1 MPVFSYS
8 ALDGRGSAQQG
19 QVEAKDLKE
28 ARRILRERSIFVLE
42 LREGDWSR
50 SGSRFWNW
58 LRKLPGMLN
67 PSQYAGIAAMD
78 LVMLFRQTALMLRSG
93 YTLVTALDANG
104 EMVGKI
110 RLKRALQRM
119 GDEIRRGA
127 SFSAAM
133 AREKKVFAP
142 MIVNLVASGEQSGNL
157 DSILDRLADD
167 LEKKRELKQQL
178 VAAMTYPSF
187 VLVAAVGVVIF
198 LVAGVI
204 PRFATFLTA
213 RNAELPASTQMLLD
227 VSGWM
232 HDHGKVILITAGTT
246 VFGILAATTQ
256 PKSKRVVDRVILAVP
271 VIGGAIRCSAMAQ
284 AGWSLA
290 ILLSS
295 GVTALDALRITTG
308 VINNLAVGDCFKWAA
323 EGLLA
328 GRSLS
333 KSFEQPHIPRMM
345 RHMAAVGESSGQ
357 LDAVMQGVGEYY
369 RKELAARVKV
379 ISVMI
384 EPMLIVMVGGMV
396 GFVYFAFFQAVMAVS
411 KGGM

>member
-1 MPVFSYS
+1 MPIFSYS
-8 ALDGRGSAQQG
+8 ALDGRGAAQQG

-42 LREGDWSR
+42 LVEGDRSR
-50 SGSRFWNW
+50 SGNRLWNL
-58 LRKLPGMLN
+58 LRKLPSLLN
-67 PSQYAGIAAMD
+67 PGQYAGIKAMD
-78 LVMLFRQTALMLRSG
+78 LVMLFRQTSLMLRSG
-93 YTLVTALDANG
+93 YTLVTALDANCD
-104 EMVGKI
+104 MVSKI
-110 RLKRALQRM
+110 RLKRVLRRM

-127 SFSAAM
+127 SFSTAM

-142 MIVNLVASGEQSGNL
+142 MVANLVASGEQSGNL

-167 LEKKRELKQQL
+167 MEKKRELKQQL

-227 VSGWM
+227 VAGWM
-232 HDHGKVILITAGTT
+232 HDNGKVILIAAGTAI
-246 VFGILAATTQ
+246 FSLLAATTQ
-256 PKSKRVVDRVILAVP
+256 PKSKKVLDRAILAIP

-295 GVTALDALRITTG
+295 GVTALEALRITTG
-308 VINNLAVGDCFKWAA
+308 VINNLAVSDCFKRAA

-333 KSFEQPHIPRMM
+333 KAFEQPHIPQMM

-357 LDAVMQGVGEYY
+357 LDGVMQGVGEYY
-369 RKELAARVKV
+369 RKELAAKVKV
-379 ISVMI
+379 ISIMI
-384 EPMLIVMVGGMV
+384 EPMLIVGIGGMV